1 MADPSKS
8 RYYLVR
14 LRAKRPVLG
23 WTLTVIATV
32 AAFVVSIALIPFLG
46 SLAGIGII
54 VLSLFLVCLWLGVKL
69 GYVKWNE

>member
-1 MADPSKS
+1 MADPSHS

-23 WTLTVIATV
+23 WTLTVIATA
-32 AAFVVSIALIPFLG
+32 AAFVLG
-46 SLAGIGII
+46 I
-54 VLSLFLVCLWLGVKL
+54 VLLPILGFLASVGLVVMSLFLACLWLGVRL